1 MKEEILT
8 SVRVFTGHINMPE
21 GFEINKNEIGKE
33 ILSSS
38 ILKTSFP
45 FMREIDKIDT
55 YLREYIYL
63 DYKIWLVQK
72 NINGLVFLPN
82 DHSDNQLE
90 IDKMD
95 LKNSCDYVMFYGVHI
110 NDDSFKIK
118 IEFDDNRRKT
128 NYKEIILHNNDF
140 VIFPSSQRY
149 SILENTSNSPNIALI
164 GTYEYM

>member
-118 IEFDDNRRKT
+118 IYLT
-128 NYKEIILHNNDF
+128 SL
-140 VIFPSSQRY
+140 PSNTLKY
-149 SILENTSNSPNIALI
+149 LSILSSSIISILPPSYLKLKVLKATLSLQK
-164 GTYEYM
+164 

>member
-1 MKEEILT
+1 
-8 SVRVFTGHINMPE
+8 
-21 GFEINKNEIGKE
+21 
-33 ILSSS
+33 
-38 ILKTSFP
+38 
-45 FMREIDKIDT
+45 
-55 YLREYIYL
+55 
-63 DYKIWLVQK
+63 
-72 NINGLVFLPN
+72 
-82 DHSDNQLE
+82 
-90 IDKMD
+90 MD